1 MGMLEI
7 RECHVYIG
15 QTYVLKGVSLEVRYG
30 EIVALIGANGAG
42 KTTTLATI
50 SGLIR
55 SRRGKILF
63 RPDPDTTQRD
73 ITKAPAEG
81 VVKMGISHCP
91 EGRQVFSD
99 LNVWENLLIGAYL
112 RKDKQAIQ
120 SDLQWVCKLFPILRD
135 RRRQS
140 AGNLSGGEQMML
152 AIGRALMSRPRLL
165 LLDEPSLGLAP
176 LLVEIIFEMLE
187 QINAQGTTILL
198 VEQNA
203 LMALELAQ
211 RAYVMEP
218 GQITLSGTGMEL
230 AENEAVRK
238 SYLGAT

>member
-1 MGMLEI
+1 MLEV
-7 RECHVYIG
+7 RDSHAYIG
-15 QTYVLKGVSLEVRYG
+15 QTYVLKGVSLEVRHG

-42 KTTTLATI
+42 KTTTLSTI
-50 SGLIR
+50 SGLTR

-63 RPDPDTTQRD
+63 RPDPDGTQRD
-73 ITKAPAEG
+73 ITRAPAEEIVG
-81 VVKMGISHCP
+81 MGISHCP

-99 LNVWENLLIGAYL
+99 LSVWENLLIGAYL
-112 RKDKQAIQ
+112 RKDRQAIQ
-120 SDLQWVCKLFPILRD
+120 SDLRWVCELFPILGD

-140 AGNLSGGEQMML
+140 AGSLSGGEQMML

-176 LLVEIIFEMLE
+176 ILVEVIFEMLE

-203 LMALELAQ
+203 RMALELAQ
-211 RAYVMEP
+211 RAYVMET
-218 GQITLSGTGMEL
+218 GRVTLSGTGREL
-230 AENEAVRK
+230 AENEEVRK
-238 SYLGAT
+238 AYLGAT

>member
-1 MGMLEI
+1 MLEV
-7 RECHVYIG
+7 RDSHAYIG
-15 QTYVLKGVSLEVRYG
+15 QTYVLKGVSLEVRHG

-42 KTTTLATI
+42 KTTTLSTI
-50 SGLIR
+50 SGLTR

-63 RPDPDTTQRD
+63 RPDPDGTQQD
-73 ITKAPAEG
+73 ITRALAEEI
-81 VVKMGISHCP
+81 VSMGISHCP

-112 RKDKQAIQ
+112 RKNKQAIQ
-120 SDLQWVCKLFPILRD
+120 SDLRWVCELFPILEE

-140 AGNLSGGEQMML
+140 AGSLSGGEQMML

-176 LLVEIIFEMLE
+176 ILVEVIFEMLE

-203 LMALELAQ
+203 RMALELAQ
-211 RAYVMEP
+211 RAYVMET
-218 GQITLSGTGMEL
+218 GRVTLSGTGREL
-230 AENEAVRK
+230 AENEEVRK
-238 SYLGAT
+238 AYLGAT

>member
-1 MGMLEI
+1 MLEV
-7 RECHVYIG
+7 RDSHAYIG
-15 QTYVLKGVSLEVRYG
+15 QTHVLKGVSLEVRHG

-42 KTTTLATI
+42 KTTTLSTI
-50 SGLIR
+50 SGLTR

-63 RPDPDTTQRD
+63 RPDPDGTQRD
-73 ITKAPAEG
+73 ITRAPAEEIVG
-81 VVKMGISHCP
+81 MGISHCP

-99 LNVWENLLIGAYL
+99 LSVWENLLIGAYL
-112 RKDKQAIQ
+112 RKDRQAIQ
-120 SDLQWVCKLFPILRD
+120 SDLRWVCELFPILGD

-140 AGNLSGGEQMML
+140 AGSLSGGEQMML

-176 LLVEIIFEMLE
+176 ILVEVIFEMLE

-203 LMALELAQ
+203 RMALELAQ
-211 RAYVMEP
+211 RAYVMET
-218 GQITLSGTGMEL
+218 GRVTLSGTGREL
-230 AENEAVRK
+230 AENEEVRK
-238 SYLGAT
+238 AYLGAT